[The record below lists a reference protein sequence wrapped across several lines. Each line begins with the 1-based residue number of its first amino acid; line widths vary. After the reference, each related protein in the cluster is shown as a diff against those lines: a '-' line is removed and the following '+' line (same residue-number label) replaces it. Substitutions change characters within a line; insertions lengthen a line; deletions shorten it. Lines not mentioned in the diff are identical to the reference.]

1 MAARPPFGR
10 EACAYQRRITLKGEI
25 IMKIKKLILPLLCA
39 VCLSACAEIP
49 PVKEPVPIEQ
59 QEIITPPEGG
69 WTAAE
74 LMSHSYLYDVQLE
87 YPLTMRSLGSG
98 FSIMGLYSTY
108 EATYP
113 DSDDIWYYLEYND
126 PENIENLVMSPAFAS
141 LTYGSYDKKPT
152 ADDPIAKLNFYSEYI
167 SLNGVKYSTP
177 EEDIEK
183 LLGKPD
189 EILEYGDKFLDY
201 NYKDKESGKELI
213 SVRVVKEKKEVT
225 HVRISF

>member
-1 MAARPPFGR
+1 MAACPPFGR
-10 EACAYQRRITLKGEI
+10 EACAYQRRLTMKGEI

-39 VCLSACAEIP
+39 ACLSACADIP

-59 QEIITPPEGG
+59 QVIITPPEGG

-74 LMSHSYLYDVQLE
+74 LMSHSYLNGIQLE

-98 FSIMGLYSTY
+98 FSIMGLFSTF
-108 EATYP
+108 EDTSP
-113 DSDDIWYYLEYND
+113 ESDDIWYYIEYND
-126 PENIENLVMSPAFAS
+126 PENIEYIVMSPVSAS
-141 LTYGSYDKKPT
+141 LTYGSDDKEPT
-152 ADDPIAKLNFYSEYI
+152 ADDPIKKLNFYSENI
-167 SLNGVKYSTP
+167 SVNGVRYSTP

-189 EILEYGDKFLDY
+189 EVLENGDYFMDY
-201 NYKDKESGKELI
+201 IYKDRESGKELI